1 MYLEKMKLP
10 ADKKLMEF
18 SRGMCQKH
26 AIISAL
32 SHRTK
37 LLVSDEATSGLDPVI
52 RDEIYDLFLDF
63 VQDKDHGIL
72 VTSHITKDME
82 RVVDY
87 IICIHEGEVLLNT
100 QKDKLLKNYGI
111 LKCGRSAFEALA
123 EEDIMLYY
131 ERDYEW
137 DVLVENREMA
147 MRGTKNQILLPL
159 IFAVL
164 LVNGNLFYDRNSGRE
179 KSLVVMPVSRKNI
192 VQSKYLLFTL
202 TGLLALVYGVALT
215 LIVCAIFRYPLSA
228 YEIKGMK
235 CEMLGLIIKDVHVI
249 IKYRL
254 VYMLGISVLY
264 MILLSVLGVQ
274 NNFVIIGIL
283 FSSVEG
289 TIGFDRSSEW
299 EKFAITLPVSR
310 MPVVLSKYL
319 LSVLLMFVGI
329 ALGFIITIIVNVVFQ
344 LKILPEDLFRDMI
357 FAIPLLLIINALVI
371 LVHLKTYRFT
381 TAVMIIGALA
391 IGGMYE
397 VIRGYF
403 ELSNARFFSVLLM
416 VSIALYTL
424 SFFTAYLLYRRKD
437 L

>member
-1 MYLEKMKLP
+1 
-10 ADKKLMEF
+10 
-18 SRGMCQKH
+18 
-26 AIISAL
+26 
-32 SHRTK
+32 
-37 LLVSDEATSGLDPVI
+37 
-52 RDEIYDLFLDF
+52 
-63 VQDKDHGIL
+63 
-72 VTSHITKDME
+72 
-82 RVVDY
+82 
-87 IICIHEGEVLLNT
+87 
-100 QKDKLLKNYGI
+100 
-111 LKCGRSAFEALA
+111 
-123 EEDIMLYY
+123 
-131 ERDYEW
+131 
-137 DVLVENREMA
+137 
-147 MRGTKNQILLPL
+147 
-159 IFAVL
+159 
-164 LVNGNLFYDRNSGRE
+164 
-179 KSLVVMPVSRKNI
+179 
-192 VQSKYLLFTL
+192 
-202 TGLLALVYGVALT
+202 
-215 LIVCAIFRYPLSA
+215 
-228 YEIKGMK
+228 
-235 CEMLGLIIKDVHVI
+235 MLGLIIKDVHVI

-310 MPVVLSKYL
+310 MQVVLSKYL

-344 LKILPEDLFRDMI
+344 LKILPEDLFRDII

-371 LVHLKTYRFT
+371 LVHLKTYRFM